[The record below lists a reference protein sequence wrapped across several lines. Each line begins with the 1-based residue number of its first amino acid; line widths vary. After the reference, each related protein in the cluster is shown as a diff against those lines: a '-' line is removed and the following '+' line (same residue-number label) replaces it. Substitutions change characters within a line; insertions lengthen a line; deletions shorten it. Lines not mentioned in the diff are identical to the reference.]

1 MNIVRS
7 SAASLLFAAAL
18 IPSAAS
24 PAFAQKPTAST
35 SPAPAAKGPP
45 SSKDA
50 TATAPA
56 VYKVK
61 FVTTK
66 GDITIEVH
74 RDWSPNGADRFY
86 NLVKL
91 GYYND
96 IAFFRNIKGFMV
108 QFGIHG
114 DPKAN
119 ADWRQANIQ
128 DDQPATGQSNK
139 RGYVTFAKSGMPNSR
154 TTQVFI
160 NQGDNGNLDAMG
172 FTPFGKVLGDGM
184 KVVDALFVT
193 GENPREVQPRAQSEG
208 NAYFKSAWP
217 QLDYIKSASIE
228 K

>member
-7 SAASLLFAAAL
+7 SVASLLFAAAL
-18 IPSAAS
+18 IPSAA
-24 PAFAQKPTAST
+24 FAQKPVASSSAAT
-35 SPAPAAKGPP
+35 TAKGPP

-128 DDQPATGQSNK
+128 DDQPSSQSNK

-172 FTPFGKVLGDGM
+172 FTPFGKILGDGM

-193 GENPREVQPRAQSEG
+193 GENPPQVQGRAQAEG